1 MTPGSTHVVRCPSC
15 GQLGTYPSIASGNTF
30 GAVYYTD
37 GRRVAPMLPNTPS
50 VVRCGGCS
58 GVFWLASATEV
69 GEYSPWGSDD
79 ESIDPTWTSAAR
91 LVEPDE
97 QQYLAALEQ
106 LVGAQ
111 PQRSREARLI
121 AWWRGN
127 DRLRCQQP
135 SGSNDTPQTI
145 SQRHANMRQLIALLD
160 TAEPS
165 DQLMRAEALRQLGEF
180 EQATAILS
188 KPFPP
193 EYDTALSRLLG
204 LCAQRNSMLQKL

>member
-1 MTPGSTHVVRCPSC
+1 MTPGSTHVVHCPSC
-15 GQLGTYPSIASGNTF
+15 DQLGAYPSIASGNTF

-37 GRRVAPMLPNTPS
+37 GRRVAPMLPDAPS
-50 VVRCGGCS
+50 VVCCGGCS
-58 GVFWLASATEV
+58 GVFWLELATEV
-69 GEYSPWGSDD
+69 GEYSPWGSDV
-79 ESIDPTWTSAAR
+79 ESIDPTWTCAAR

-106 LVGAQ
+106 LVAAQ
-111 PQRSREARLI
+111 PQRAREARLF

-127 DRLRCQQP
+127 DRLRGERP
-135 SGSNDTPQTI
+135 SGSNDTPQII

-180 EQATAILS
+180 DQAVAILS
-188 KPFPP
+188 KPFPH
-193 EYDTALSRLLG
+193 EHDTALSRLLG
-204 LCAQRNSMLQKL
+204 LCAQRDTVLQKL

>member
-37 GRRVAPMLPNTPS
+37 GRRVAPMLPVTPS

-58 GVFWLASATEV
+58 GVFWLESATEV

-79 ESIDPTWTSAAR
+79 ESIDPTWTCAAG

-106 LVGAQ
+106 LVA
-111 PQRSREARLI
+111 AK
-121 AWWRGN
+121 
-127 DRLRCQQP
+127 
-135 SGSNDTPQTI
+135 
-145 SQRHANMRQLIALLD
+145 M
-160 TAEPS
+160 
-165 DQLMRAEALRQLGEF
+165 LRQLGEF
-180 EQATAILS
+180 NLATAVLS

-193 EYDTALSRLLG
+193 EYDTALSRLLDF
-204 LCAQRNSMLQKL
+204 CAQRNSVLQKL